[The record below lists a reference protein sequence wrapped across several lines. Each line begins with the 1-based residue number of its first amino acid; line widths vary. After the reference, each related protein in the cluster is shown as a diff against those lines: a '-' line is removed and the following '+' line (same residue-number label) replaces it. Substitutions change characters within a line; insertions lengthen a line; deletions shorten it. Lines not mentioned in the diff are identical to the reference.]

1 MDKST
6 LKSKIDIKEIIIKV
20 TFALICPTSN
30 PNNEKNKVKWE
41 ISKSLT
47 HDKSLRMI
55 VNQLESNDM
64 FK

>member
-6 LKSKIDIKEIIIKV
+6 LKSKIDIKEILIKV

-41 ISKSLT
+41 ISN
-47 HDKSLRMI
+47 DKSLRMI